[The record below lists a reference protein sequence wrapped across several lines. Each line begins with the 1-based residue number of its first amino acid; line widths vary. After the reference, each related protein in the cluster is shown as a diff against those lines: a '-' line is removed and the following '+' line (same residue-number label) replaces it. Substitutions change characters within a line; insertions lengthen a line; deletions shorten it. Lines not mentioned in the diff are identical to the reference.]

1 MGRKSGSKRRKSW
14 SKRRRP
20 SIGSQ
25 VGRSL
30 GGHLSKAGK
39 LKSAGGNPNITK
51 RGIPSLKGLG
61 NMLGG
66 FFGAPSYA
74 NAMGKLTGNLSKRNW
89 SPAQIKAYAKQ
100 NIDVTKMNPS
110 INIGIDTNDA
120 IQGIKNEKIR
130 NWFSKWTPTRIKNLK
145 INHQMYSPT
154 KLKPGDPNYTPTGTG
169 SPQMDKQTEKYLE
182 WMAKANPTGAT
193 TSDYKKIYANN
204 LADGRHT
211 LEQVMR
217 MNPANTM
224 SYHALI
230 DDSQDIKKK
239 KLEDIYQAE
248 LGRGSDEAGA
258 KYWLDTHAQGDNVDW
273 DNITRMIG
281 SSAEGKKF
289 DARNKLK
296 INSI

>member
-1 MGRKSGSKRRKSW
+1 LKVNANLKTRVKAK
-14 SKRRRP
+14 
-20 SIGSQ
+20 IGEKNY
-25 VGRSL
+25 RSTSANNP
-30 GGHLSKAGK
+30 GGGVPQEVLEFYE
-39 LKSAGGNPNITK
+39 
-51 RGIPSLKGLG
+51 R
-61 NMLGG
+61 
-66 FFGAPSYA
+66 Y
-74 NAMGKLTGNLSKRNW
+74 
-89 SPAQIKAYAKQ
+89 
-100 NIDVTKMNPS
+100 NPS
-110 INIGIDTNDA
+110 GRTIS
-120 IQGIKNEKIR
+120 E
-130 NWFSKWTPTRIKNLK
+130 
-145 INHQMYSPT
+145 H
-154 KLKPGDPNYTPTGTG
+154 
-169 SPQMDKQTEKYLE
+169 
-182 WMAKANPTGAT
+182 
-193 TSDYKKIYANN
+193 KKIYAKN

-217 MNPANTM
+217 MNPAETM

-296 INSI
+296 INQ